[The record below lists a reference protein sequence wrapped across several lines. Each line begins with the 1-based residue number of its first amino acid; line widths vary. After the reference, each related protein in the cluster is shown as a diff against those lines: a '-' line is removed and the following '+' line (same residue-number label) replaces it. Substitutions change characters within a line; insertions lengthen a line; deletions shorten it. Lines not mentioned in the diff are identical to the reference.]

1 MLVALSDMVVG
12 QKGVICGVAGGHGF
26 VRRLEVLGI
35 RPGKSVVKLS
45 AHLWSGPVLVRIDE
59 RTVALGLGMARRV
72 TVEVTP

>member
-1 MLVALSDMVVG
+1 MLLALSEMTVG
-12 QKGVICGVAGGHGF
+12 QGGVIREVAGGYGF
-26 VRRLEVLGI
+26 VRRLEALGI

-45 AHLWSGPVLVRIDE
+45 AHLWAGPVLVRIDR